1 MVEPMDIDQ
10 EGVSGQAT
18 PAESYT
24 ESSLRREDTPESTEV
39 WISTILPCYDSLLIL

>member
-1 MVEPMDIDQ
+1 MVEAMDIDQ

-24 ESSLRREDTPESTEV
+24 ESSLKRDDTPESTEV
-39 WISTILPCYDSLLIL
+39 HTSNNT